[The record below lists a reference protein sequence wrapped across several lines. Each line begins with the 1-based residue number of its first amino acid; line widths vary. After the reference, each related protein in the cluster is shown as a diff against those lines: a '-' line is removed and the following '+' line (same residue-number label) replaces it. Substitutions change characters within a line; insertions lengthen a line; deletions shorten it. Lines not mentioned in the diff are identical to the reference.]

1 MTTSFV
7 IDEVA
12 TYFNSRGHHRK
23 AIDTGRYLMTSPS
36 VQLIYVDA
44 AIFQES
50 WRRRYFCHCELPVS
64 ARPILLMDYE
74 QRKRW
79 RCRVDQAK
87 RIHRGEHRSPILF
100 AHGGSAALDPP
111 YL

>member
-50 WRRRYFCHCELPVS
+50 WRCRYFFHCEASNAQRSNLVFRRRKKPDCFV
-64 ARPILLMDYE
+64 AKTLLAMTVRIDALLM
-74 QRKRW
+74 
-79 RCRVDQAK
+79 
-87 RIHRGEHRSPILF
+87 
-100 AHGGSAALDPP
+100 PP
-111 YL
+111 EEAIAQGYFVS

>member
-1 MTTSFV
+1 MPHARR
-7 IDEVA
+7 DNMDAGLQACVA
-12 TYFNSRGHHRK
+12 GSRS
-23 AIDTGRYLMTSPS
+23 GR
-36 VQLIYVDA
+36 A
-44 AIFQES
+44 S
-50 WRRRYFCHCELPVS
+50 WQTPFRRHCELPVL
-64 ARPILLMDYE
+64 ARPILLMDHE

-87 RIHRGEHRSPILF
+87 RIHRGEHRSPMFF